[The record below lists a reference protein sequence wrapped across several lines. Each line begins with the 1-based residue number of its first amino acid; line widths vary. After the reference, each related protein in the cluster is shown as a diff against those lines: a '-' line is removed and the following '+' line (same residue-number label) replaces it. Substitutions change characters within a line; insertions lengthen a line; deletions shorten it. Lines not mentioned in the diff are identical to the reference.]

1 MILYALK
8 FMLFEAINFFAE
20 TSALVLKPTM
30 MAFAAIAKLTS
41 ESVTP
46 PTAE

>member
-1 MILYALK
+1 MLYALK
-8 FMLFEAINFFAE
+8 LMLFEVINSFAE
-20 TSALVLKPTM
+20 TSALVLKPTII
-30 MAFAAIAKLTS
+30 AFAAIAKLTS

>member
-1 MILYALK
+1 MLYALK
-8 FMLFEAINFFAE
+8 LILFEAINFFAD
-20 TSALVLKPTM
+20 TSALVLKPTI
-30 MAFAAIAKLTS
+30 MAFAAMAKLTS